1 MPRPLKPLPRN
12 IVQATQE
19 QITPYLNQGKPD
31 SNEDTVFSHNRAH
44 DLSFKGNKI
53 KDISVGLED
62 IDQAVQYYF
71 DNVIKPN
78 VIQNNARIAV
88 PVIFGDAEKWKSV
101 QNDGFY
107 RDPGGKV
114 MAPIIMYRR
123 TNVEK
128 NRTLGN
134 KLDGNKSHLFNVFE
148 TRYNQKNQYDK
159 FSILTNRQ
167 PSKQYYVT
175 VVPDYITVTYECVLF
190 TNFVEQNNKLIEAIE
205 FASDSY
211 WGDFNRW
218 HFRTKI
224 DTFAVTNV
232 VEQGDDRAARTNF
245 TMTLNGYLVP
255 DTVNKQLANADMFYS
270 PAQIVFGLETVENV
284 NAGYQPTSQISV
296 NQSTNTTS
304 FLGGNGDVST
314 FTSISPMMAQSLE
327 TTSFV
332 GDGLNVSN
340 TYQSY
345 TGLTPEDLAYI
356 SVNITK
362 VANVVTTST
371 ATFYSSSFLEPSSG
385 SQLPLTS
392 VDNFTFFA
400 NGVNIPSGSIS
411 GFGTDGGGNLV
422 LVVNT
427 SALGYTLIST
437 DEITA
442 TGKFA

>member
-1 MPRPLKPLPRN
+1 MARDLKPLPRN
-12 IVQATQE
+12 IVQVEQA

-31 SNEDTVFSHNRAH
+31 SNEGTVFSQNRGK
-44 DLSFKGNKI
+44 DLSFKDNKI

-62 IDQAVQYYF
+62 IDQAIQYYF

-78 VIQNNARIAV
+78 VIQNNTRIAV

-107 RDPGGKV
+107 RDAGGKV

-148 TRYNQKNQYDK
+148 TRYNSKNQYDK
-159 FSILTNRQ
+159 FSILTNRV

-175 VVPDYITVTYECVLF
+175 VVPDYVTVTYECVLF

-232 VEQGDDRAARTNF
+232 VEQGTDRAAKTTF
-245 TMTLNGYLVP
+245 TMTLNGYLVS

-270 PAQIVFGLETVENV
+270 PSQLIFGLETVDGVDETF
-284 NAGYQPTSQISV
+284 NATSQIAASQV
-296 NQSTNTTS
+296 AGSTS
-304 FLGGNGDVST
+304 FIGGGTNNT
-314 FTSISPMMAQSLE
+314 NINYA
-327 TTSFV
+327 
-332 GDGLNVSN
+332 GLV
-340 TYQSY
+340 QA
-345 TGLTPEDLAYI
+345 DLAYL
-356 SVNITK
+356 STNKTK
-362 VANVVTTST
+362 VATTITSNT
-371 ATFYSSSFLEPSSG
+371 ATFGNTSFLEPSVESG
-385 SQLPLTS
+385 LPPTS
-392 VDNFTFFA
+392 VSNFSFFA
-400 NGVNIPSGSIS
+400 NGINIPSSSIVS
-411 GFGTDGGGNLV
+411 FS
-422 LVVNT
+422 VVNANAILT
-427 SALGYTLIST
+427 VDTALLDYTLDSQ

-442 TGKFA
+442 VGKFA